1 MLYKVIDKHKIM
13 NIKDIISDKITY
25 DALTIMIP
33 EKQTIMMYRVSKEIH
48 DYLHSVKLG
57 IHVKISKFCNKFP
70 DISILLHKLEEL
82 NKNIS
87 IRSISFTGYHFEG
100 VTGEAIIKELFNDR
114 HCTISNEDSRSSNTG
129 CTITSLDFSYNNL
142 DVNARHTIAEALF
155 ANTTLKDLVLRNIE
169 LEKSEGYEIIDALR
183 NNKTITSLDIG
194 KNNEDVSENYYTD
207 DDYEEY
213 EEVFTNIEKYLIA
226 IANMIKE
233 NSTIVKL
240 NLEKNC
246 LGDFGIYEIADA
258 LRYGTQE
265 IVNALCMNTT
275 ITTLNLDNNYIGK
288 YGIHELANAL
298 RVNTTI
304 TNLNLS
310 RNYLREYGTQEIADV
325 LYTNTTI
332 TTLNLSSN
340 SLGKNGSLIIAELLY
355 VNTTLRSLDLSHN
368 YLRRHSFCSE
378 IGIIAI
384 ANALCKNN
392 TITELNLEHNKIG
405 LNGALELS
413 KALCVNKTIK
423 ILNLEH
429 NKLRERGACAIAEA
443 LCVNTT
449 LQCLNL
455 NNNKLEKYEV
465 HAIINALCNNNT
477 ITSLHLVC
485 NELGK
490 NERKEVRDALC
501 KNHTLTEFFV

>member
-25 DALTIMIP
+25 EALTIMIP
-33 EKQTIMMYRVSKEIH
+33 EKQTIMMYKVSKEIH
-48 DYLHSVKLG
+48 DYLQSVKLG
-57 IHVKISKFCNKFP
+57 IHVKISKINKSP

-100 VTGEAIIKELFNDR
+100 VAGEAIIKELFNDR
-114 HCTISNEDSRSSNTG
+114 HCTM
-129 CTITSLDFSYNNL
+129 TSLDFSYNYL
-142 DVNARHTIAEALF
+142 DANARHTIAEALC
-155 ANTTLKDLVLRNIE
+155 ANTTIETLSLRNMKLVESRGHKIV
-169 LEKSEGYEIIDALR
+169 DALR
-183 NNKTITSLDIG
+183 NNKTITSLDLG
-194 KNNEDVSENYYTD
+194 CNNLDASKSEGEWNNLDEDIDEVYDKYGVYAIIE
-207 DDYEEY
+207 DYAI
-213 EEVFTNIEKYLIA
+213 V

-233 NSTIVKL
+233 NTTIVKL
-240 NLEKNC
+240 NLESNC
-246 LGDFGIYEIADA
+246 PGEIGID
-258 LRYGTQE
+258 
-265 IVNALCMNTT
+265 
-275 ITTLNLDNNYIGK
+275 
-288 YGIHELANAL
+288 GISDAL

-310 RNYLREYGTQEIADV
+310 RNNLEEYGTQKITDA
-325 LYTNTTI
+325 LYMNTTI
-332 TTLNLSSN
+332 TKLNLSSN
-340 SLGKNGSLIIAELLY
+340 WLGEYGSLIIAEALIE
-355 VNTTLRSLDLSHN
+355 NTTLRSLNLSHN
-368 YLRRHSFCSE
+368 YLRRHSFSSE

-405 LNGALELS
+405 LNGARELS

-443 LCVNTT
+443 LRVNTT

-465 HAIINALCNNNT
+465 HAIVDALCNNNT
-477 ITSLHLVC
+477 ITSLHLVW
-485 NELGK
+485 NELGE
-490 NERKEVRDALC
+490 NERKRVRDALQ
-501 KNHTLTEFFV
+501 KNHTLTELFV

>member
-1 MLYKVIDKHKIM
+1 M
-13 NIKDIISDKITY
+13 NIKDIISNKITY

-114 HCTISNEDSRSSNTG
+114 HCTISNGESRSSNTGCTISNRDSRSSNTG

-310 RNYLREYGTQEIADV
+310 RNYLREYGTQ
-325 LYTNTTI
+325 
-332 TTLNLSSN
+332 
-340 SLGKNGSLIIAELLY
+340 
-355 VNTTLRSLDLSHN
+355 
-368 YLRRHSFCSE
+368 SE